1 MQKIAREVLRNKHLI
16 RVGLI
21 FAVKLKGGAP
31 VFGRFGFNDAELAP
45 GTEIVLAELAIEQL
59 VLCGA
64 IRLIDCDNFE
74 EDSAGQLL
82 ISGRNFGQN
91 FIHRL
96 ASRVLK
102 I

>member
-1 MQKIAREVLRNKHLI
+1 MI
-16 RVGLI
+16 RVELI
-21 FAVKLKGGAP
+21 FAAELIGGVE
-31 VFGRFGFNDAELAP
+31 VFGCFGFTDVELLL
-45 GTEIVLAELAIEQL
+45 GTVAVLAELAIEQL
-59 VLCGA
+59 VFYAA
-64 IRLIDCDNFE
+64 ISLIDCDNFE
-74 EDSAGQLL
+74 ESSAGQLL

>member
-1 MQKIAREVLRNKHLI
+1 
-16 RVGLI
+16 
-21 FAVKLKGGAP
+21 
-31 VFGRFGFNDAELAP
+31 
-45 GTEIVLAELAIEQL
+45 L

-96 ASRVLK
+96 VSRVLQ

>member
-1 MQKIAREVLRNKHLI
+1 M
-16 RVGLI
+16 
-21 FAVKLKGGAP
+21 VKLEGGAP
-31 VFGRFGFNDAELAP
+31 VFGRFGFADKKLSP
-45 GTEIVLAELAIEQL
+45 GTEIVLADLAIEQL
-59 VLCGA
+59 VLYGA
-64 IRLIDCDNFE
+64 INLINCDNFE
-74 EDSAGQLL
+74 EGSAGQLL

>member
-1 MQKIAREVLRNKHLI
+1 M
-16 RVGLI
+16 I
-21 FAVKLKGGAP
+21 FAVELIGGRA
-31 VFGRFGFNDAELAP
+31 VFGRFGFTDVELPP
-45 GTEIVLAELAIEQL
+45 GTEVVLAELAIEQL
-59 VLCGA
+59 VFYAA

-74 EDSAGQLL
+74 EGSAGQLL

-96 ASRVLK
+96 VSRVLQ